1 MKKFISALSS
11 FVIAATA
18 LGGSLAMSTTAATNG
33 SVSETIIDIQ
43 SNGKNKIEGAKAG
56 DKIPFKVYVPQSS
69 GLNSMGLKLTVNGD
83 ATRGQDPS
91 KCGGATE
98 YTLTK
103 DSKLGAK
110 GEKITHPEIFGNY
123 GITISN
129 AKMSDPM
136 AFDSKSLK
144 PADWWKAGMPS
155 ALGSATFNAEQWVIS
170 AVATGAI
177 NAQKNID
184 SFAAAEAAGLDR
196 EADEEWDY
204 KPFYQGFTPVTTWTS
219 DESWAYKYSI
229 AEGTLVLPS
238 DLPDGTY
245 VVDVFKGEYVS
256 ALFLENFYV
265 VKDGQ
270 TVDDPYN
277 GNTVYTETQIEGVSG
292 IQKYSTKPLTVVV
305 GEGGGDETDP
315 PETTTTTS
323 SSSKTDPT
331 DGIVLDL
338 VAANKTNTFDGTNN
352 VVEVA
357 AGETVKVN
365 YTVKNDSVTSGMEF
379 TFDLGKATYV
389 ADTFAA
395 GRAYSFNTE
404 LNDGVAGQLTFTM
417 AANETATARDGA
429 TIVTF
434 SVKAPASGST
444 TIGLKSGARA
454 IVAGYDKGVSN
465 PYTFHG
471 LTLKVTDSGDTT
483 TTTTETTQPSGDEI
497 VLDLVAANKTNT
509 FDGKNNVAEVAPGE
523 TVKVNYTVKNDSIT
537 SGMEFTFDL
546 GKATYVADTFAAGRA
561 YSFNTELNDGV
572 AGQLTFTMAAN
583 ETATARDG
591 ATIVTFTVTAPQSG
605 TATIGLK
612 SGARAI
618 VAGYEKGV
626 SNPYVFHGLTLKVVE
641 QNDTTTT
648 TTETTET
655 TQPSGDV
662 LWGDTNCD
670 KQVTIAD
677 VVLLNKSLAKNAT
690 LTAQGKKNADCQFDN
705 SIDTKDAACI
715 KGYLA
720 MVIDYKVLG
729 NANAYETLQSFYNA
743 ETGNYEK

>member
-1 MKKFISALSS
+1 MKKLISALSS

-18 LGGSLAMSTTAATNG
+18 MGGSLVMSTTAATNG

-43 SNGKNKIEGAKAG
+43 SDGKNTIEGAKAG

-129 AKMSDPM
+129 AKMSDPL

-155 ALGSATFNAEQWVIS
+155 ALGSATFNSDAWVIS

-177 NAQKNID
+177 NVEKNID

-196 EADEEWDY
+196 EADEDWDY

-219 DESWAYKYSI
+219 DEPWAYKYSI
-229 AEGTLVLPS
+229 AEGTFVLPS
-238 DLPDGTY
+238 DLPDGKY

-256 ALFLENFYV
+256 ALFLENFYT

-292 IQKYSTKPLTVVV
+292 IQKYSTKPLTIIV
-305 GEGGGDETDP
+305 GEGGTETTTTTTVTDTTTSTT
-315 PETTTTTS
+315 ETTTTTS
-323 SSSKTDPT
+323 FETCTSWTTETETSTTTTTTSFETCTSWTTETETSTIPLNNAM
-331 DGIVLDL
+331 VLDL

-365 YTVKNDSVTSGMEF
+365 F
-379 TFDLGKATYV
+379 
-389 ADTFAA
+389 
-395 GRAYSFNTE
+395 
-404 LNDGVAGQLTFTM
+404 
-417 AANETATARDGA
+417 
-429 TIVTF
+429 
-434 SVKAPASGST
+434 
-444 TIGLKSGARA
+444 
-454 IVAGYDKGVSN
+454 
-465 PYTFHG
+465 
-471 LTLKVTDSGDTT
+471 
-483 TTTTETTQPSGDEI
+483 
-497 VLDLVAANKTNT
+497 
-509 FDGKNNVAEVAPGE
+509 
-523 TVKVNYTVKNDSIT
+523 TVKNDSIT

-546 GKATYVADTFAAGRA
+546 GKAAYVADTFAAGRA

-605 TATIGLK
+605 STAIGLK
-612 SGARAI
+612 DGARAL

-626 SNPYVFHGLTLKVVE
+626 SNPYVFHGLILNVADQTE
-641 QNDTTTT
+641 TTTT
-648 TTETTET
+648 TTETTTTTTETTTSTETTTTSTETTSTTTETTTTDTTTTPAEIYTTTTTETTTTSTET
-655 TQPSGDV
+655 TQPASEV
-662 LWGDTNCD
+662 LWGDTNND
-670 KQVTIAD
+670 NQVNIAD
-677 VVLLNKSLAKNAT
+677 IILLNKSLAKNAT
-690 LTAQGKKNADCQFDN
+690 LSAQGKKNADCQFD
-705 SIDTKDAACI
+705 STIDTKDAACI
-715 KGYLA
+715 KAYLA
-720 MVIDYKVLG
+720 MIIDYKTLG
-729 NANAYETLQSFYNA
+729 TQNAYETLQSYYDA
-743 ETGNYEK
+743 ETGTYKK